1 MKKLQLLIPVT
12 LDIDVPSY
20 LASGY
25 HKKNLHY
32 CYNFR
37 GIAFLCI
44 CIAFENVV
52 FCVK

>member
-12 LDIDVPSY
+12 LDIDVPSIWPQI
-20 LASGY
+20 
-25 HKKNLHY
+25 HNKDLHY